1 MTNEINTKLSNY
13 YKKELYLNDIKSFSW
28 AKWKHVGWPQ
38 KLVHCNWNWIWY
50 LPSLVSSK
58 STQSTPKLLGLRLNQ
73 NLHAQY
79 LFWAA
84 YCLAPTTCLLLISS
98 FNLIYWLKI
107 YNANNNG
114 KLQYWCCLPFSPL
127 QMSSVAS
134 LLVACR
140 LHQLSCTCLLRH
152 WQYCH
157 MKVFVETR

>member
-1 MTNEINTKLSNY
+1 M
-13 YKKELYLNDIKSFSW
+13 NDVRDCSW
-28 AKWKHVGWPQ
+28 AQWKHVGWP
-38 KLVHCNWNWIWY
+38 KKTLSIVIDIKFCIRHLVGRTV
-50 LPSLVSSK
+50 VSSK

-73 NLHAQY
+73 NLHARY

-84 YCLAPTTCLLLISS
+84 YCLAPTTCLLLISN
-98 FNLIYWLKI
+98 FNLI

-152 WQYCH
+152 WRYCH